1 MIQRGGDSLQAAF
14 CAAIVNNSVSPRIQ
28 LRPCLCYVVVLS
40 FVLRVATHNPWLF
53 LLAGDPECM
62 AEYDG

>member
-14 CAAIVNNSVSPRIQ
+14 CAAVITSPVSPRVC
-28 LRPCLCYVVVLS
+28 LRPCLCCAAALS
-40 FVLRVATHNPWLF
+40 FALQVATHNPWLF
-53 LLAGDPECM
+53 LLAGDPECL